1 MIRVPEA
8 VDQTN
13 AAVRE
18 SLNGVS
24 GFGEMT
30 AHLSG
35 AVGKG
40 LRTLV
45 FLTAAANAEN
55 YVPENAVKAA
65 AAIEL
70 LHTATLVHDDIIDDA
85 ATRRGIETVQRKFG
99 AHDAVICG
107 DYLLCMSLSMLTE
120 SYSASA
126 NNGKTE
132 VVNTLVPMITRFSKA
147 LGDICR
153 GEYLQNRNSGN
164 LDLGFYSYLKIISG
178 KTAALF
184 YISACAGGILGSEN
198 EENSHAIGRFGHY
211 LGLAFQILDDCKDYE
226 LTETEALK
234 PVGKDI
240 AGGVVT
246 LPLILAMQT
255 EPALRSLA
263 KEAIRSGR
271 EIPKLIEAVRKAG
284 GTEASRRIARRY
296 ARKAESMLKDI
307 SAEKRRNLTNV
318 LERILAPVDGK

>member
-8 VDQTN
+8 VEQTA

-18 SLNGVS
+18 ALNSVS
-24 GFGEMT
+24 GLGEMT

-35 AVGKG
+35 AMGKG

-45 FLTAAANAEN
+45 FLSAAADAEN
-55 YVPENAVKAA
+55 CVPENAVKSA

-70 LHTATLVHDDIIDDA
+70 LHMATLVHDDIIDNA
-85 ATRRGIETVQRKFG
+85 ATRRGIETAQRKFG
-99 AHDAVICG
+99 PRDAVICG

-120 SYSASA
+120 SYSAPQSG
-126 NNGKTE
+126 NIE
-132 VVNTLVPMITRFSKA
+132 SVNTLAPVVTRFSKA

-153 GEYLQNRNSGN
+153 GEYAQNCNSGN
-164 LDLGFYSYLKIISG
+164 VDLGVYSYLKIISG

-184 YISACAGGILGSEN
+184 YVSACAGAVLGGEN
-198 EENSHAIGRFGHY
+198 EHNAHAVGRYGHY

-226 LTETEALK
+226 LTESEALK

-246 LPLILAMQT
+246 LPLIMAMQK
-255 EPALRSLA
+255 EPELRGFA
-263 KEAIRSGR
+263 REAVRTGR
-271 EIPKLIEAVRKAG
+271 EISKLIDAVRNLG
-284 GTEASRRIARRY
+284 GTEEARRFARRY
-296 ARKAESMLKDI
+296 AQKAENMLQ
-307 SAEKRRNLTNV
+307 SVSVEKRRNLMNV
-318 LERILAPVDGK
+318 LERALASADKK